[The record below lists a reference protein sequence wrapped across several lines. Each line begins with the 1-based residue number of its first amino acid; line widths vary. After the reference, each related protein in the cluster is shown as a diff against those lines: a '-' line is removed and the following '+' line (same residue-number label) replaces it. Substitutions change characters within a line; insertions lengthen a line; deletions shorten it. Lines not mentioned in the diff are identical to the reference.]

1 MSSSDLP
8 AAFEL
13 PALRRPTGL
22 PGAVDDRG
30 CWSPPSWKRGG
41 VALEA
46 PPDVE
51 ALAFARGLETGRGEG
66 ERRAEADLHPVLLA
80 LQKASERLEHVEA
93 LFERD
98 RAQTIT
104 VLALAVARQIVQR
117 EVLVSPDVVTGL
129 VTRALELVPQDA
141 PVEVRLHPLD
151 LATIESAGL
160 ADAAG
165 PRDPDRAVVRFLAD
179 PALERGD
186 CLVESAAR
194 LVDGRLDVAIRQL
207 AERLTHE

>member
-1 MSSSDLP
+1 MSSSEPP

-13 PALRRPTGL
+13 PALRRPSGIS
-22 PGAVDDRG
+22 GAVDDRG
-30 CWSPPSWKRGG
+30 RWSPPSWKRGG
-41 VALEA
+41 AVLET
-46 PPDVE
+46 PPDLE
-51 ALAFARGLETGRGEG
+51 SLAFARGLEAGRSEG

-80 LQKASERLEHVEA
+80 LQKGIERLEHVEA

-104 VLALAVARQIVQR
+104 VLALAVARQILQR
-117 EVLVSPDVVTGL
+117 EILVSPDVVTGL
-129 VTRALELVPQDA
+129 VTRALELVPREA
-141 PVEVRLHPLD
+141 PVEVRLHPQD
-151 LATIESAGL
+151 VAIVEAAGL
-160 ADAAG
+160 SESAG
-165 PRDPDRAVVRFLAD
+165 PRDPERAVVRFVAD

-194 LVDGRLDVAIRQL
+194 LVDGRMDVALRQL